1 MLGMM
6 EQLGL
11 TDMDEIAEISAVDRI
26 EASMASEE
34 SIPAV
39 CPLEH
44 FFTPGL
50 YTRMIHMPANTLVVS
65 RKHKTQH
72 PFFILKGKVAVM
84 KDNGKGEMV
93 QEGLFEA
100 GYMGITQPD
109 TKRVLFNIED
119 TTWVTCHSNPNDIED
134 PDQIALNIT
143 EDTIN
148 PLIDK
153 KENPRFNTW
162 KKENSPSI
170 IHKELLIS

>member
-1 MLGMM
+1 MM
-6 EQLGL
+6 EQHGL
-11 TDMDEIAEISAVDRI
+11 IDMDEIVEISAIDKI
-26 EASMASEE
+26 EASMAEE
-34 SIPAV
+34 GSIPAV

-44 FFTPGL
+44 FFTPGM

-65 RKHKTQH
+65 RIHKTQH

-84 KDNGKGEMV
+84 KDSGNGEMV

-100 GYMGITQPD
+100 GYMGITKPN

-119 TTWVTCHSNPNDIED
+119 TTWVTCHANPNDIED

-143 EDTIN
+143 EDSIN

-153 KENPRFNTW
+153 NANSSFNTW
-162 KKENSPSI
+162 SKKNSPSI
-170 IHKELLIS
+170 IHKEFLIS